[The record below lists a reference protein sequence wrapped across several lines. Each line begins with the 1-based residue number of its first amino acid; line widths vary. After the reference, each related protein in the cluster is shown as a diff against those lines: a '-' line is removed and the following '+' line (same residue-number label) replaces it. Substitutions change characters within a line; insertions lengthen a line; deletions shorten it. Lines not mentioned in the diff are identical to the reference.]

1 MGGGYYKSLIP
12 TLTKLA
18 IPSLIILSTIIS
30 TCTPIL
36 STTIPSVN
44 AVTANTD
51 QATNQTTINNN
62 SSSTS
67 STTNAD
73 PSDPNYLNS
82 VLEAN
87 GIDTSSINTDS
98 STNDVDPT
106 TMASDL
112 ESLNNALEAQAANE
126 GISISLTNPNNQPI
140 TTTNP
145 ATIDIDPSN
154 ATGSGV
160 TASTILAATS
170 ITSNVKTAMPG
181 YSLSIST
188 NTDNSNLTNTDSNL
202 SSTQNGSNILPT
214 TGTQDSPTSLT
225 TNTWGYAMKRD
236 DNNQYT
242 TKFDT
247 TYTTGNTNS
256 LTSKWAKVPTNQ
268 APQTIKHTED
278 TPQAAGDN
286 TTVYY
291 AANVPKN
298 KTAGNYQT
306 TITYT
311 ATANVLDPPEVE
323 KVEPST
329 IRQGLQMTVG
339 ETEAVG
345 RPGSS
350 NYQPAQTF
358 TCYVTTAG
366 SVYCAG
372 PAENSGSAYNQIL
385 NRANWMRYVTPSYN
399 YKDDNNDDR
408 VGGAFTPVQAQKA
421 NNVGID
427 HYSYTTYWFQV
438 NTKGFN
444 DGSNGKVAQMVVGQA
459 NNQTFTCYVTTAGSV
474 YCAGPAENSGS
485 AYNQILN
492 RANWMRYVT
501 PSYNYKDDNNDD
513 RVGGAFTPVQAQK
526 ANNVGIDHYSYTTYW
541 FQVNTKGFND
551 GSNGKVAQMVV
562 GQANNQTFTCYV
574 TTAGSVYCAGPAE
587 NSGSAYNQ
595 ILNRANWMRY
605 VTPSYNYKDDNNDD
619 RVGGAFTPVQAQKA
633 NNVGIDHYSYT
644 TYWFQ
649 VNTKGFNDGSNG
661 KVAQMV
667 VGQANNQTFTCYV
680 TTAGSVYCAGP
691 AENSGSAYNQI
702 LNRANWMRYV
712 TPSYNYKDDNN
723 DDRVGGAFTPV
734 QAQKA
739 NNVGIDHYSYTTY
752 WFQVNTSVMST
763 GTTSGATITLTGK
776 NLGKVTNVYID
787 ANHNNTLEEGTDV
800 AVTNLTIVSDTQLT
814 FTAPSMSPGTYTL
827 IVCNPGN
834 TTPTGTITYR

>member
-1 MGGGYYKSLIP
+1 MVCQNNNKLTKHLLTLSTKQTNTNSSNNTNNQPSHLRIGRSHLSSHSHLNSNGGGYYKSLIP

-298 KTAGNYQT
+298 KTAGQYQT

-329 IRQGLQMTVG
+329 IRQGLSMVIENSQRYG
-339 ETEAVG
+339 F
-345 RPGSS
+345 S
-350 NYQPAQTF
+350 
-358 TCYVTTAG
+358 CYVTDKG
-366 SVYCAG
+366 SVYCG
-372 PAENSGSAYNQIL
+372 GNTDGDSTMLHSVLPNYSG
-385 NRANWMRYVTPSYN
+385 
-399 YKDDNNDDR
+399 
-408 VGGAFTPVQAQKA
+408 
-421 NNVGID
+421 
-427 HYSYTTYWFQV
+427 
-438 NTKGFN
+438 
-444 DGSNGKVAQMVVGQA
+444 GSNSQLYIRTA
-459 NNQTFTCYVTTAGSV
+459 VTVSGGTA
-474 YCAGPAENSGS
+474 Y
-485 AYNQILN
+485 
-492 RANWMRYVT
+492 W
-501 PSYNYKDDNNDD
+501 YKLKLDKFD
-513 RVGGAFTPVQAQK
+513 
-526 ANNVGIDHYSYTTYW
+526 S
-541 FQVNTKGFND
+541 
-551 GSNGKVAQMVV
+551 S
-562 GQANNQTFTCYV
+562 
-574 TTAGSVYCAGPAE
+574 S
-587 NSGSAYNQ
+587 
-595 ILNRANWMRY
+595 
-605 VTPSYNYKDDNNDD
+605 
-619 RVGGAFTPVQAQKA
+619 
-633 NNVGIDHYSYT
+633 
-644 TYWFQ
+644 
-649 VNTKGFNDGSNG
+649 
-661 KVAQMV
+661 
-667 VGQANNQTFTCYV
+667 
-680 TTAGSVYCAGP
+680 
-691 AENSGSAYNQI
+691 
-702 LNRANWMRYV
+702 
-712 TPSYNYKDDNN
+712 
-723 DDRVGGAFTPV
+723 
-734 QAQKA
+734 
-739 NNVGIDHYSYTTY
+739 
-752 WFQVNTSVMST
+752 
-763 GTTSGATITLTGK
+763 SGAGRTITITGSK
-776 NLGKVTNVYID
+776 LSKVTGVYID
-787 ANHNNTLEEGTDV
+787 SNKNGQLDTSTDV
-800 AVTNLTIVSDTQLT
+800 QCTNLSIKSDSELT
-814 FTAPSMSPGTYTL
+814 CTAPQLSPGTYNLFVVNASNQTMVSNAL
-827 IVCNPGN
+827 
-834 TTPTGTITYR
+834 TYR

>member
-366 SVYCAG
+366 SGG
-372 PAENSGSAYNQIL
+372 PAGGSAYNQIW
-385 NRANWMRYVTPSYN
+385 ANWMRYVTPSYN